1 MLALLCDWFEKLTDY
16 IFGLD
21 SSAFVQSPLWCFYY
35 LIFDPQSLTYFLSKC
50 SLCSHWQPGCTGHYQ
65 IIANYLC
72 PREQRWQIC
81 GVFKKLTFSLATFSS
96 LTTCRSLFYKSC
108 FTWLSLQGPS
118 LVHSCNKTTE
128 LQRQRKS
135 LS

>member
-1 MLALLCDWFEKLTDY
+1 MLVLLCDWFEKLTDY

-21 SSAFVQSPLWCFYY
+21 SSTFVQSPLWCFYY

-72 PREQRWQIC
+72 LREQRWQIC
-81 GVFKKLTFSLATFSS
+81 GVLKKWLFLLQLLALSPCVGLYFTKAVSHGY
-96 LTTCRSLFYKSC
+96 LCRAPVSVIVV
-108 FTWLSLQGPS
+108 T
-118 LVHSCNKTTE
+118 
-128 LQRQRKS
+128 RQRNYRGKGKV
-135 LS
+135 

>member
-1 MLALLCDWFEKLTDY
+1 MNIEHLLALLCDWFEKLTDY

-50 SLCSHWQPGCTGHYQ
+50 SLCSLWQPGCTGHYQ

-72 PREQRWQIC
+72 LREQRWQIC

-96 LTTCRSLFYKSC
+96 LAMCRGFILQKLFHMAI
-108 FTWLSLQGPS
+108 FAGP
-118 LVHSCNKTTE
+118 HS
-128 LQRQRKS
+128 RS
-135 LS
+135 